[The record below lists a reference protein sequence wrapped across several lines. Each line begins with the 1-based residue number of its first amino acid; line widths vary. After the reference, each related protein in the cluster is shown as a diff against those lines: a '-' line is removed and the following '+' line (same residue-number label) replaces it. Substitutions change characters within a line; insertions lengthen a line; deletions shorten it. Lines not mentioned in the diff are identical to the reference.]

1 MLKDFA
7 EVTRNTEKISN
18 FVSAVTAK
26 YCLTELTLTFN
37 RIYTNP
43 YMTGKDLACSL
54 ATCIASLTASAYEK
68 PQVCTLHTNW
78 TFCQVGDTLWSDAKV
93 PGTVHQDLLNH
104 NRIPNPFYGMNEE
117 AVQWVENEDW
127 MYRTSFVVDEQ
138 QLSRDAAVL
147 ELDGLDTYA
156 DVFLNGALILRS
168 DNMFVGH
175 KVQVKPVLRK
185 GVNRLLVRFRSP
197 VKEVLPQLQTNGFDY
212 PASNDHSP
220 WRTSV
225 YTRKAPYSYG
235 WDWGIRLATCG
246 IWRPVRLVFSDVA
259 RIEDYYVCQEA
270 VTQAKADVD
279 NRLEINN
286 VTSSTVSALLKVDY
300 HYSDS
305 DTKEIRKQ
313 IELRPGVNTVSLPV
327 SIEKPHLWMPNGWG
341 EPSLYKFTASLSV
354 DGVEIAKQERNV
366 GLRTVRVVMDDDE
379 HGKSFYFVVNGK
391 PMFAKGAN
399 FIPDD
404 AMLPNVTPERYK
416 RIFEDVKAA
425 NMNMLRVW
433 GGGIYEDD
441 EFYDEADRNG
451 ILIWQDFMFAC
462 SSYPHDPLFVG
473 RVEAEAEYNIKRLRG
488 QASLAMWCGNNEI
501 YEAMRYWGW
510 QRKYSAEAFAE
521 MECGYN
527 VLFRELLPQMVERLD
542 GTRFYMHSSPYE
554 ANWGRPNSWKTG
566 DSHNWGTWHGRK
578 PFESFDTDV
587 PRFMSEYGFQ
597 AFPEMKTI
605 RTFAEE
611 KDFELESPVMNA
623 HQKADIGNALIKQTM
638 GLYYKV
644 PEQFEDLV
652 YVGLVLQGQG
662 IRHGIEA
669 HRRNR
674 PYCMGSLFW
683 QLNDSWPVV
692 SWSGIDYYGNWKAL
706 MYQSKRAFAPI
717 LINAIKEGDDLCVY
731 LVSDELQDRDDVRL
745 DVELMDFD
753 GKVHGKW
760 TQSGMLAANSSVLFM
775 KKRADELQG
784 KLSAANSLLHFTLKD
799 KNGVTLAD
807 DVFYFAYPK
816 DQKLPEAN
824 IETSVRRRGDA
835 IEMTL
840 KTDKLARDIF
850 VEVPVQGVRFTD
862 NFFDLLPG
870 QRKKITITSP
880 EGHSLNDFTF
890 RLHQLGGVR

>member
-1 MLKDFA
+1 MK
-7 EVTRNTEKISN
+7 
-18 FVSAVTAK
+18 
-26 YCLTELTLTFN
+26 
-37 RIYTNP
+37 
-43 YMTGKDLACSL
+43 GKDIICSL
-54 ATCIASLTASAYEK
+54 AACFMSLTASAYQK
-68 PQVCTLHTNW
+68 PQVCTLHSDW

-93 PGTVHQDLLNH
+93 PGTIHQDLLNH

-127 MYRTSFVVDEQ
+127 MYRTSFVVTEEQ
-138 QLSRDAAVL
+138 LNRDAAVL

-175 KVQVKPVLRK
+175 KVPVKSVLRK
-185 GVNRLLVRFRSP
+185 GENRLLIRFRSA
-197 VKEVLPQLQTNGFDY
+197 VKEALPQWETNGFDY
-212 PASNDHSP
+212 PADNDHSSK
-220 WRTSV
+220 RVSI

-259 RIEDYYVCQEA
+259 RIEDYYVR
-270 VTQAKADVD
+270 QASVSASKADVD
-279 NRLEINN
+279 NRLEITN
-286 VTSSTVSALLKVDY
+286 VTSQPVSALLKVAY
-300 HYSDS
+300 HYSAN
-305 DTKEIRKQ
+305 DTKEVQKQ
-313 IELRPGVNTVSLPV
+313 IELHPGENTVSLPV
-327 SIEKPHLWMPNGWG
+327 MIDNPHLWMPNGWG
-341 EPSLYKFTASLSV
+341 EPSLYKFTASVSV
-354 DGVEIAKQERNV
+354 DGVEVASQERQV
-366 GLRTVRVVMDDDE
+366 GLRSIRVVMEDDE
-379 HGKSFYFVVNGK
+379 HGKSFYFEVNGY

-404 AMLPNVTPERYK
+404 ALLPNVTTERYK

-441 EFYDEADRNG
+441 KFYDEADRNG
-451 ILIWQDFMFAC
+451 ILIWQDFLFAC
-462 SSYPHDPLFVG
+462 TTYPHDPLFLK

-488 QASLAMWCGNNEI
+488 HASLAMWCGNNEI
-501 YEAMRYWGW
+501 YEGVRYWGW
-510 QRKYSAEAFAE
+510 KNKYTAEAFAE
-521 MECGYN
+521 MNRGYD
-527 VLFRELLPQMVERLD
+527 VLFRQLLPDMVKRFD
-542 GTRFYMHSSPYE
+542 SDRFYMHGSPYE
-554 ANWGRPNSWKTG
+554 ANWGRPESWKIA
-566 DSHNWGTWHGRK
+566 DSHNWGTWYGRK
-578 PFESFDTDV
+578 PFESFDSEI

-623 HQKADIGNALIKQTM
+623 HQKATIGNALIKQTM

-644 PEQFEDLV
+644 PAKFEDLV

-662 IRHGIEA
+662 MRHGIEA

-692 SWSGIDYYGNWKAL
+692 SWSSIDYYGNWKA
-706 MYQSKRAFAPI
+706 MQYQSQRAFAPV

-731 LVSDELQDRDDVRL
+731 LISDELQDRDDVRL
-745 DVELMDFD
+745 TVELMDFD
-753 GKVHGKW
+753 GKSHGKW
-760 TQSGMLAANSSVLFM
+760 THS
-775 KKRADELQG
+775 G
-784 KLSAANSLLHFTLKD
+784 KLSANTSMLFLKKRVDEFLSKQDAATSFLRFTLKA
-799 KNGVTLAD
+799 KNGAALAD
-807 DVFYFAYPK
+807 EVFYFAYPK
-816 DQKLPEAN
+816 DQKLPEAR
-824 IETSVRRRGDA
+824 IETSVKRRGEA

-840 KTDKLARDIF
+840 KADKLARDIF
-850 VEVPVQGVRFTD
+850 IEVPVHGVRFSD

-880 EGHSLNDFTF
+880 EGYSLKGFTF
-890 RLHQLGGVR
+890 TLHQLGGVK

>member
-1 MLKDFA
+1 MK
-7 EVTRNTEKISN
+7 
-18 FVSAVTAK
+18 
-26 YCLTELTLTFN
+26 
-37 RIYTNP
+37 
-43 YMTGKDLACSL
+43 GKDIVCSL
-54 ATCIASLTASAYEK
+54 AACFMSLTASAYQK
-68 PQVCTLHTNW
+68 PQVCTLHSDW

-93 PGTVHQDLLNH
+93 PGTIHQDLINH

-127 MYRTSFVVDEQ
+127 MYRTSFVVTEEQ
-138 QLSRDAAVL
+138 LNRDAAVL

-175 KVQVKPVLRK
+175 KVSVKSVLRK
-185 GVNRLLVRFRSP
+185 GENRLLIRFRSA
-197 VKEVLPQLQTNGFDY
+197 VKEALPQWETNGFDY
-212 PASNDHSP
+212 PADNDHSSK
-220 WRTSV
+220 RVSI

-259 RIEDYYVCQEA
+259 RIEDYYVR
-270 VTQAKADVD
+270 QASVSASKADVD
-279 NRLEINN
+279 NRLEITN
-286 VTSSTVSALLKVDY
+286 VTSQPVSALLKVAY
-300 HYSDS
+300 HYTAN
-305 DTKEIRKQ
+305 DTKEVQKQ
-313 IELRPGVNTVSLPV
+313 IELRPGENTVSLPV
-327 SIEKPHLWMPNGWG
+327 MIDNPHLWMPNGWG
-341 EPSLYKFTASLSV
+341 EPSLYKFTASVSV
-354 DGVEIAKQERNV
+354 DGVEVASQERQV
-366 GLRTVRVVMDDDE
+366 GLRSIRVVMEDDE
-379 HGKSFYFVVNGK
+379 HGKSFYFEVNGH

-404 AMLPNVTPERYK
+404 ALLPNVTPERYK
-416 RIFEDVKAA
+416 RILEDVKAA

-441 EFYDEADRNG
+441 KFYDEADRNG
-451 ILIWQDFMFAC
+451 ILIWQDFLFAC
-462 SSYPHDPLFVG
+462 TTYPHDPLFLK

-488 QASLAMWCGNNEI
+488 HASLAMWCGNNEI
-501 YEAMRYWGW
+501 YEGVRYWGW
-510 QRKYSAEAFAE
+510 KNKYTAEAFAE
-521 MECGYN
+521 MNRGYD
-527 VLFRELLPQMVERLD
+527 VLFRQLLPDMVKRFD
-542 GTRFYMHSSPYE
+542 SDRFYMHGSPYE
-554 ANWGRPNSWKTG
+554 ANWGRPESWKIA
-566 DSHNWGTWHGRK
+566 DSHNWGTWYGRK
-578 PFESFDTDV
+578 PFESFDSEI

-623 HQKADIGNALIKQTM
+623 HQKATIGNALIKQTM

-644 PEQFEDLV
+644 PAKFEDLV

-662 IRHGIEA
+662 MRHGIEA

-692 SWSGIDYYGNWKAL
+692 SWSSIDYYGNWKA
-706 MYQSKRAFAPI
+706 MQYQSQRAFAPI

-731 LVSDELQDRDDVRL
+731 LISDELQDRDDVRL
-745 DVELMDFD
+745 TVELMDFD
-753 GKVHGKW
+753 GKSHGKW
-760 TQSGMLAANSSVLFM
+760 TQNGKLTANTSMLFL
-775 KKRADELQG
+775 KKRVDEF
-784 KLSAANSLLHFTLKD
+784 LSKQDAATSFLRFTLKA
-799 KNGVTLAD
+799 KNGAALAD
-807 DVFYFAYPK
+807 EVFYFAYPK
-816 DQKLPEAN
+816 DQKLPEAR
-824 IETSVRRRGDA
+824 IETSVKKRGEA

-850 VEVPVQGVRFTD
+850 IEVPVQGVRFSD

-880 EGHSLNDFTF
+880 EGYSLKDFTF
-890 RLHQLGGVR
+890 TLHQLGGVK

>member
-1 MLKDFA
+1 M
-7 EVTRNTEKISN
+7 
-18 FVSAVTAK
+18 
-26 YCLTELTLTFN
+26 
-37 RIYTNP
+37 
-43 YMTGKDLACSL
+43 
-54 ATCIASLTASAYEK
+54 
-68 PQVCTLHTNW
+68 
-78 TFCQVGDTLWSDAKV
+78 GDTLWSDAKV

-127 MYRTSFVVDEQ
+127 MYRTSFVVDEH

-147 ELDGLDTYA
+147 EMDGLDTYA

-185 GVNRLLVRFRSP
+185 GVNQLLVRFRSP

-259 RIEDYYVCQEA
+259 RIEDNYVCQDA

-305 DTKEIRKQ
+305 DTKEIKKQ
-313 IELRPGVNTVSLPV
+313 IELRPGANTVSLPV

-404 AMLPNVTPERYK
+404 ALLPNVTPERYK

-473 RVEAEAEYNIKRLRG
+473 RVESEAEYNIKRLRG
-488 QASLAMWCGNNEI
+488 HASLAMWCGNNEI

-510 QRKYSAEAFAE
+510 QRKYSAETFAE
-521 MECGYN
+521 MERGYN

-554 ANWGRPNSWKTG
+554 ANWSRPNSWKTG

-644 PEQFEDLV
+644 PEKFEDLV

-662 IRHGIEA
+662 MRHGIEA

-674 PYCMGSLFW
+674 LYCMGSLFW

-753 GKVHGKW
+753 GKAHGKW

-799 KNGVTLAD
+799 KNGATLAD

-824 IETSVRRRGDA
+824 IETSVRQRGDA
-835 IEMTL
+835 IVMTL

>member
-1 MLKDFA
+1 MK
-7 EVTRNTEKISN
+7 
-18 FVSAVTAK
+18 
-26 YCLTELTLTFN
+26 
-37 RIYTNP
+37 
-43 YMTGKDLACSL
+43 GKDIICSL
-54 ATCIASLTASAYEK
+54 AACFMSLTASAYQK
-68 PQVCTLHTNW
+68 PQVCTLHSDW

-93 PGTVHQDLLNH
+93 PGTIHQDLLNH

-127 MYRTSFVVDEQ
+127 MYRTSFVVTEEQ
-138 QLSRDAAVL
+138 LNRDAAVL

-175 KVQVKPVLRK
+175 KVPVKSVLRK
-185 GVNRLLVRFRSP
+185 GENRLLIRFRSA
-197 VKEVLPQLQTNGFDY
+197 VKEALPQWETNGFDY
-212 PASNDHSP
+212 PADNDHSSK
-220 WRTSV
+220 RVSI

-259 RIEDYYVCQEA
+259 RIEDYYVR
-270 VTQAKADVD
+270 QASVSASKADVD
-279 NRLEINN
+279 NRLEITN
-286 VTSSTVSALLKVDY
+286 VTSRPVSALLKVAY
-300 HYSDS
+300 HYSAN
-305 DTKEIRKQ
+305 DTKEVQKQ
-313 IELRPGVNTVSLPV
+313 IGLRPGENTVSLPV
-327 SIEKPHLWMPNGWG
+327 MIDNPHLWMPNGWG
-341 EPSLYKFTASLSV
+341 EPSLYKFTASVSV
-354 DGVEIAKQERNV
+354 DGVEVASQERQV
-366 GLRTVRVVMDDDE
+366 GLRSIRVVMEDDE
-379 HGKSFYFVVNGK
+379 HGKSFYFEVNGH

-404 AMLPNVTPERYK
+404 ALLPNVTTERYK

-441 EFYDEADRNG
+441 KFYDEADRNG
-451 ILIWQDFMFAC
+451 ILIWQDFLFAC
-462 SSYPHDPLFVG
+462 TTYPHDPLFLK

-488 QASLAMWCGNNEI
+488 HASLAMWCGNNEI
-501 YEAMRYWGW
+501 YEGVRYWGW
-510 QRKYSAEAFAE
+510 KNKYTAEAFAE
-521 MECGYN
+521 MNCGYD
-527 VLFRELLPQMVERLD
+527 VLFRQLLPDMVKRFD
-542 GTRFYMHSSPYE
+542 SDRFYMHGSPYE
-554 ANWGRPNSWKTG
+554 ANWGRPESWKIA
-566 DSHNWGTWHGRK
+566 DSHNWGTWYGRK
-578 PFESFDTDV
+578 PFESFDSEI

-623 HQKADIGNALIKQTM
+623 HQKATIGNALIKQTM

-644 PEQFEDLV
+644 PAKFEDLV

-662 IRHGIEA
+662 MRHGIEA

-692 SWSGIDYYGNWKAL
+692 SWSSIDYYGNWKA
-706 MYQSKRAFAPI
+706 MQYQSQRAFAPV

-731 LVSDELQDRDDVRL
+731 LISDELQDRDDVRL
-745 DVELMDFD
+745 TVELMDFD
-753 GKVHGKW
+753 GKSHGKW
-760 TQSGMLAANSSVLFM
+760 THS
-775 KKRADELQG
+775 G
-784 KLSAANSLLHFTLKD
+784 KLSANTSMLFLKKRVDEFLSKQDAAISFLRFTLKA
-799 KNGVTLAD
+799 KNGAALAD
-807 DVFYFAYPK
+807 EVFYFAYPK
-816 DQKLPEAN
+816 DQKLPEAR
-824 IETSVRRRGDA
+824 IETSVKRCGEA

-840 KTDKLARDIF
+840 KADKLARDIF
-850 VEVPVQGVRFTD
+850 IEVPVQGVRFSD

-880 EGHSLNDFTF
+880 EGYSLKDFTF
-890 RLHQLGGVR
+890 TLHQLGGIK

>member
-1 MLKDFA
+1 M
-7 EVTRNTEKISN
+7 RNTEKISN

-68 PQVCTLHTNW
+68 PQVCPLHNNW

-127 MYRTSFVVDEQ
+127 MYRTSFVVDEH
-138 QLSRDAAVL
+138 QLGRDAAVL

-259 RIEDYYVCQEA
+259 RIEDYYVCQDA

-305 DTKEIRKQ
+305 DTKEIEKQ
-313 IELRPGVNTVSLPV
+313 IELRPGANTVSLPV
-327 SIEKPHLWMPNGWG
+327 SIKNPHLWMPNGWG

-404 AMLPNVTPERYK
+404 ALLPNVTPERYK

-473 RVEAEAEYNIKRLRG
+473 RVESEAEYNIKRLRG
-488 QASLAMWCGNNEI
+488 HASLAMWCGNNEI

-521 MECGYN
+521 MERGYN

-554 ANWGRPNSWKTG
+554 ANWGRPKSWKTG

-644 PEQFEDLV
+644 PEKFEDLV

-717 LINAIKEGDDLCVY
+717 LTNAIKEGDDLCVY
-731 LVSDELQDRDDVRL
+731 LVSDELQDHDGVRL

-760 TQSGMLAANSSVLFM
+760 TQNGRLAANSSVLFM
-775 KKRADELQG
+775 KKPAGELQG

-799 KNGVTLAD
+799 KNGATLAD

-824 IETSVRRRGDA
+824 VETSVRRRGDA

-880 EGHSLNDFTF
+880 EGNSLNDFTF

>member
-1 MLKDFA
+1 M
-7 EVTRNTEKISN
+7 
-18 FVSAVTAK
+18 
-26 YCLTELTLTFN
+26 
-37 RIYTNP
+37 
-43 YMTGKDLACSL
+43 
-54 ATCIASLTASAYEK
+54 
-68 PQVCTLHTNW
+68 
-78 TFCQVGDTLWSDAKV
+78 GDTLWSDAKV

-127 MYRTSFVVDEQ
+127 RYRTSFVVDEQ

-147 ELDGLDTYA
+147 EMDGLDTYA

-175 KVQVKPVLRK
+175 KIEVKPVLRK
-185 GVNRLLVRFRSP
+185 GVNQLLVRFRSP

-286 VTSSTVSALLKVDY
+286 VTSNTVSALLKVDY

-313 IELRPGVNTVSLPV
+313 IELRPGANTVSLPV
-327 SIEKPHLWMPNGWG
+327 SIENPHLWMPNGWG

-379 HGKSFYFVVNGK
+379 YGKSFYFVVNGK

-404 AMLPNVTPERYK
+404 ALLPNVTQERYK

-433 GGGIYEDD
+433 GGGVYEDD

-473 RVEAEAEYNIKRLRG
+473 RVESEAEYNIKRLRG
-488 QASLAMWCGNNEI
+488 HASLAMWCGNNEI

-510 QRKYSAEAFAE
+510 QRKYSAEAFAG
-521 MECGYN
+521 MERGYD
-527 VLFRELLPQMVERLD
+527 VLFRGLLPKMVERLD
-542 GTRFYMHSSPYE
+542 NGRFYMHSSPYE
-554 ANWGRPNSWKTG
+554 ANWGRPDSWKTG

-644 PEQFEDLV
+644 PEKFEDLV

-662 IRHGIEA
+662 MRHGIEA

-717 LINAIKEGDDLCVY
+717 LINAIKEGDDVCVY
-731 LVSDELQDRDDVRL
+731 LVSDELQDHDGVRL

-753 GKVHGKW
+753 GKAHGKW

-775 KKRADELQG
+775 KKRAGELQG
-784 KLSAANSLLHFTLKD
+784 KLSAANSLLHFTLKA
-799 KNGVTLAD
+799 KNGATLAD

>member
-1 MLKDFA
+1 MFFA
-7 EVTRNTEKISN
+7 VI
-18 FVSAVTAK
+18 AK

-54 ATCIASLTASAYEK
+54 ATCIVSLTASAYEK
-68 PQVCTLHTNW
+68 PQVCPLHNNW

-127 MYRTSFVVDEQ
+127 MYRTSFVVDEH
-138 QLSRDAAVL
+138 QLGRDAAVL

-175 KVQVKPVLRK
+175 KIEVKPVLRK
-185 GVNRLLVRFRSP
+185 GVNQLLVRFRSP

-259 RIEDYYVCQEA
+259 RIEDYYVCQDA

-300 HYSDS
+300 RYSDS
-305 DTKEIRKQ
+305 DTKEIKKQ
-313 IELRPGVNTVSLPV
+313 IELRPGANTVSLPV
-327 SIEKPHLWMPNGWG
+327 SIENPHLWMPNGWG

-366 GLRTVRVVMDDDE
+366 GLRTVRVMMDDDE

-404 AMLPNVTPERYK
+404 ALLPNVTQERYK

-488 QASLAMWCGNNEI
+488 HASLAMWCGNNEI

-521 MECGYN
+521 MERGYN

-542 GTRFYMHSSPYE
+542 GKRFYMHSSPYE
-554 ANWGRPNSWKTG
+554 ANWGRPYSWKTG

-644 PEQFEDLV
+644 PEKFEDLV

-731 LVSDELQDRDDVRL
+731 LVSDELQDHDGVRL

-760 TQSGMLAANSSVLFM
+760 TQSGRLAANTSVLFM
-775 KKRADELQG
+775 KKPAGELQG

-799 KNGVTLAD
+799 KNGATLAD

-862 NFFDLLPG
+862 NFFDLLPE

>member
-1 MLKDFA
+1 
-7 EVTRNTEKISN
+7 
-18 FVSAVTAK
+18 
-26 YCLTELTLTFN
+26 
-37 RIYTNP
+37 
-43 YMTGKDLACSL
+43 MTGKDLACSL

-127 MYRTSFVVDEQ
+127 MYRTSFVVNEQ

-147 ELDGLDTYA
+147 EMDGLDTYA

-175 KVQVKPVLRK
+175 KIEVKPVLRK
-185 GVNRLLVRFRSP
+185 GVNHLLVSFRSP

-259 RIEDYYVCQEA
+259 RIEDYYVCQDV

-305 DTKEIRKQ
+305 DTKEIKKQ
-313 IELRPGVNTVSLPV
+313 IELRPGANTVSLPV

-379 HGKSFYFVVNGK
+379 YGKSFYFVVNGK

-404 AMLPNVTPERYK
+404 ALLPNVTPERYK

-462 SSYPHDPLFVG
+462 SSYPHDPQFVG

-488 QASLAMWCGNNEI
+488 HASLAMWCGNNEI

-510 QRKYSAEAFAE
+510 QRKYSAEAFAG
-521 MECGYN
+521 MERGYD
-527 VLFRELLPQMVERLD
+527 VLFRGLLPKMVERLD
-542 GTRFYMHSSPYE
+542 NGRSYMHSSPSE
-554 ANWGRPNSWKTG
+554 ANWGRPDSWKTA

-644 PEQFEDLV
+644 PEKFEDLV

-662 IRHGIEA
+662 MRHGIEA

-717 LINAIKEGDDLCVY
+717 LINAIKEGDDVCVY

-753 GKVHGKW
+753 GKAHGKW

-775 KKRADELQG
+775 KKRAGELQG
-784 KLSAANSLLHFTLKD
+784 KLSAATSLLHFTLKA
-799 KNGVTLAD
+799 KNGATLAD

-816 DQKLPEAN
+816 DQKLPKAN

>member
-1 MLKDFA
+1 MK
-7 EVTRNTEKISN
+7 
-18 FVSAVTAK
+18 
-26 YCLTELTLTFN
+26 
-37 RIYTNP
+37 
-43 YMTGKDLACSL
+43 GKDIICSL
-54 ATCIASLTASAYEK
+54 AACFMSLTASAYQK
-68 PQVCTLHTNW
+68 PQVCTLHSDW

-93 PGTVHQDLLNH
+93 PGTIHQDLLNH

-127 MYRTSFVVDEQ
+127 MYRTSFVVTEEQ
-138 QLSRDAAVL
+138 LNRDAAVL

-175 KVQVKPVLRK
+175 KVPVKSVLRK
-185 GVNRLLVRFRSP
+185 GENRLLIRFRSA
-197 VKEVLPQLQTNGFDY
+197 VKEALPQWETNGFDY
-212 PASNDHSP
+212 PADNDHSSK
-220 WRTSV
+220 RVSI

-259 RIEDYYVCQEA
+259 RIEDYYVR
-270 VTQAKADVD
+270 QASVSASKADVD
-279 NRLEINN
+279 NRLEITN
-286 VTSSTVSALLKVDY
+286 VTSQPVSALLKVAY
-300 HYSDS
+300 HYSAN
-305 DTKEIRKQ
+305 DTKEVQKQ
-313 IELRPGVNTVSLPV
+313 IELRPGENTVSLPV
-327 SIEKPHLWMPNGWG
+327 MIDNPHLWMPNGWG
-341 EPSLYKFTASLSV
+341 EPSLYKFIASVSV
-354 DGVEIAKQERNV
+354 DGVEVASQERQV
-366 GLRTVRVVMDDDE
+366 GLRSIRVVMEDDE
-379 HGKSFYFVVNGK
+379 HGKSFYFEVNGH

-404 AMLPNVTPERYK
+404 ALLPNVTTERYK

-441 EFYDEADRNG
+441 KFYDEADRNG
-451 ILIWQDFMFAC
+451 ILIWQDFLFAC
-462 SSYPHDPLFVG
+462 TTYPHDPLFLK

-488 QASLAMWCGNNEI
+488 HASLAMWCGNNEI
-501 YEAMRYWGW
+501 YEGVRYWGW
-510 QRKYSAEAFAE
+510 KNKYTAEAFAE
-521 MECGYN
+521 MNRGYD
-527 VLFRELLPQMVERLD
+527 VLFRQLLPDMVKRFD
-542 GTRFYMHSSPYE
+542 SDRFYMHGSPYE
-554 ANWGRPNSWKTG
+554 ANWGRPESWKIA
-566 DSHNWGTWHGRK
+566 DSHNWGTWYGRK
-578 PFESFDTDV
+578 PFESFDSEI

-623 HQKADIGNALIKQTM
+623 HQKATIGNALIKQTM

-644 PEQFEDLV
+644 PAKFEDLV

-662 IRHGIEA
+662 MRHGIEA

-692 SWSGIDYYGNWKAL
+692 SWSSIDYYGNWKA
-706 MYQSKRAFAPI
+706 MQYQSQRAFAPV

-731 LVSDELQDRDDVRL
+731 LISDELQDRDDVRL
-745 DVELMDFD
+745 TVELMDFD
-753 GKVHGKW
+753 GKSHGKW
-760 TQSGMLAANSSVLFM
+760 THS
-775 KKRADELQG
+775 G
-784 KLSAANSLLHFTLKD
+784 KLSANTSMLFLKKRVDEFLSKQDAATSFLRFTLKA
-799 KNGVTLAD
+799 KNEAALAD
-807 DVFYFAYPK
+807 EVFYFAYPK
-816 DQKLPEAN
+816 DQKLPEAR
-824 IETSVRRRGDA
+824 IETSVKRRGEA

-840 KTDKLARDIF
+840 KADKLARDIF
-850 VEVPVQGVRFTD
+850 IEVPVQGVRFSD

-870 QRKKITITSP
+870 QRKKIIITSP
-880 EGHSLNDFTF
+880 EGYSLKDFTF
-890 RLHQLGGVR
+890 TLHQLGGVK

>member
-1 MLKDFA
+1 MK
-7 EVTRNTEKISN
+7 
-18 FVSAVTAK
+18 
-26 YCLTELTLTFN
+26 
-37 RIYTNP
+37 
-43 YMTGKDLACSL
+43 GKDIVCSL
-54 ATCIASLTASAYEK
+54 AACFMSLTASAYQK
-68 PQVCTLHTNW
+68 PQVCTLHSDW

-93 PGTVHQDLLNH
+93 PGTIHQDLLNH

-127 MYRTSFVVDEQ
+127 MYRTSFVVTEEQ
-138 QLSRDAAVL
+138 LNRDAAVL

-175 KVQVKPVLRK
+175 KVPVKSVLRK
-185 GVNRLLVRFRSP
+185 GENRLLIRFRSA
-197 VKEVLPQLQTNGFDY
+197 VKEALPQWETNGFDY
-212 PASNDHSP
+212 PADNDHSSK
-220 WRTSV
+220 RVSI

-259 RIEDYYVCQEA
+259 RIEDYYVR
-270 VTQAKADVD
+270 QASVSASKADVD
-279 NRLEINN
+279 NRLEITN
-286 VTSSTVSALLKVDY
+286 VTSQPVSALLKVAY
-300 HYSDS
+300 HYSAN
-305 DTKEIRKQ
+305 DTKEVQKQ
-313 IELRPGVNTVSLPV
+313 IELRPGENTVSLPV
-327 SIEKPHLWMPNGWG
+327 MIDNPYLWMPNGWG
-341 EPSLYKFTASLSV
+341 EPSLYKFTASVSV
-354 DGVEIAKQERNV
+354 DGVEVASQERQV
-366 GLRTVRVVMDDDE
+366 GLRSIRVVMEDDE
-379 HGKSFYFVVNGK
+379 HGKSFYFEVNGH

-404 AMLPNVTPERYK
+404 ALLPNVTAERYK

-441 EFYDEADRNG
+441 KFYDEADRNG

-462 SSYPHDPLFVG
+462 TTYPHDPLFLK

-488 QASLAMWCGNNEI
+488 HASLAMWCGNNEI
-501 YEAMRYWGW
+501 YEGVRYWGW
-510 QRKYSAEAFAE
+510 KNKYTAEAFAE
-521 MECGYN
+521 MNRGYD
-527 VLFRELLPQMVERLD
+527 VLFRQLLPDMVKRFD
-542 GTRFYMHSSPYE
+542 SDRFYMHGSPYE
-554 ANWGRPNSWKTG
+554 ANWGRPESWKIA
-566 DSHNWGTWHGRK
+566 DSHNWGTWYGRK
-578 PFESFDTDV
+578 PFESFDSEI

-623 HQKADIGNALIKQTM
+623 HQKATIGNALIKQTM

-644 PEQFEDLV
+644 PAKFEDLV

-662 IRHGIEA
+662 MRHGIEA

-692 SWSGIDYYGNWKAL
+692 SWSSIDYYGNWKA
-706 MYQSKRAFAPI
+706 MQYQSQRAFAPV

-731 LVSDELQDRDDVRL
+731 LISDELQDRDDVRL
-745 DVELMDFD
+745 IVELMDFD
-753 GKVHGKW
+753 GKSHGKW
-760 TQSGMLAANSSVLFM
+760 TQNGKLTANTSMLFL
-775 KKRADELQG
+775 KKRVDEF
-784 KLSAANSLLHFTLKD
+784 LSKQDAATSFLRFTLKA
-799 KNGVTLAD
+799 KNGVALAD
-807 DVFYFAYPK
+807 EVFYFAYPK
-816 DQKLPEAN
+816 DQKLPEAR
-824 IETSVRRRGDA
+824 IETSVKKRGEA

-850 VEVPVQGVRFTD
+850 IEVPVQGVRFSD

-880 EGHSLNDFTF
+880 EGYSLKDFTF
-890 RLHQLGGVR
+890 TLHQLGGVK

>member
-1 MLKDFA
+1 
-7 EVTRNTEKISN
+7 
-18 FVSAVTAK
+18 
-26 YCLTELTLTFN
+26 
-37 RIYTNP
+37 
-43 YMTGKDLACSL
+43 MTGKDLACSL
-54 ATCIASLTASAYEK
+54 ATCIVSLTASAYEK

-127 MYRTSFVVDEQ
+127 MYRTSFVVDEH

-185 GVNRLLVRFRSP
+185 GVNQLLVRFRSP

-259 RIEDYYVCQEA
+259 RIEDYYVCQDV

-286 VTSSTVSALLKVDY
+286 VTSNTVSALLKVDY
-300 HYSDS
+300 HYADS
-305 DTKEIRKQ
+305 DTKEIKKQ
-313 IELRPGVNTVSLPV
+313 IELRPGANTVSLPV
-327 SIEKPHLWMPNGWG
+327 SIENPHLWMPNGWG

-404 AMLPNVTPERYK
+404 ALLPNVTPERYK

-473 RVEAEAEYNIKRLRG
+473 RVESEAEYNIKRLRG
-488 QASLAMWCGNNEI
+488 HASLAMWCGNNEI

-521 MECGYN
+521 MERGYN
-527 VLFRELLPQMVERLD
+527 VLFRELLPKMVERLD
-542 GTRFYMHSSPYE
+542 NGRFYMHSSPYE
-554 ANWGRPNSWKTG
+554 ANWGRPDSWKIG

-611 KDFELESPVMNA
+611 NDFELESPVMNA

-638 GLYYKV
+638 GLYYRV
-644 PEQFEDLV
+644 PEKFEDLV

-692 SWSGIDYYGNWKAL
+692 SWSSIDYYGNWKAL

-731 LVSDELQDRDDVRL
+731 LVSDELQDHDGVRL

-753 GKVHGKW
+753 GKVNGKW

-775 KKRADELQG
+775 KKRAGELQG
-784 KLSAANSLLHFTLKD
+784 KLSAANSLLHFTLKA
-799 KNGVTLAD
+799 KNGATLAD

>member
-1 MLKDFA
+1 
-7 EVTRNTEKISN
+7 
-18 FVSAVTAK
+18 
-26 YCLTELTLTFN
+26 
-37 RIYTNP
+37 
-43 YMTGKDLACSL
+43 MTGKDLACSL
-54 ATCIASLTASAYEK
+54 ATCIVSLTASAYEK

-127 MYRTSFVVDEQ
+127 MYRTSFVVDEH

-175 KVQVKPVLRK
+175 KIEVKPVLRK
-185 GVNRLLVRFRSP
+185 GVNLLLVRFRSP

-212 PASNDHSP
+212 PASNDHSS

-259 RIEDYYVCQEA
+259 RIEDYYVCQDA

-313 IELRPGVNTVSLPV
+313 IELRPGANTVSLPV
-327 SIEKPHLWMPNGWG
+327 SIENPHLWMPNGWG

-379 HGKSFYFVVNGK
+379 HGKTFYFVVNGK
-391 PMFAKGAN
+391 PIFAKGAN

-404 AMLPNVTPERYK
+404 ALLPNVTPERYK

-473 RVEAEAEYNIKRLRG
+473 RGGAEAEYNIKRLRG
-488 QASLAMWCGNNEI
+488 HASLAMWCGNNEI

-510 QRKYSAEAFAE
+510 QKKYSAEAFAE
-521 MECGYN
+521 MERGYN
-527 VLFRELLPQMVERLD
+527 VLFRELLPKMVERLD

-554 ANWGRPNSWKTG
+554 ANWGRPDSWKTA

-638 GLYYKV
+638 RLYYRV
-644 PEQFEDLV
+644 PEKFEDLV

-662 IRHGIEA
+662 MRHGIEA

-717 LINAIKEGDDLCVY
+717 LINAVKEGDDLCVY
-731 LVSDELQDRDDVRL
+731 LVSDELQDHDGVRL

-753 GKVHGKW
+753 GKAHGKW
-760 TQSGMLAANSSVLFM
+760 TQSGRLAANTSVLFM
-775 KKRADELQG
+775 KKPAGELQG
-784 KLSAANSLLHFTLKD
+784 KLSAATSLLHFTLKD

-807 DVFYFAYPK
+807 DLFYFAYPK

-880 EGHSLNDFTF
+880 EGHLLNDFTF

>member
-1 MLKDFA
+1 MK
-7 EVTRNTEKISN
+7 
-18 FVSAVTAK
+18 
-26 YCLTELTLTFN
+26 
-37 RIYTNP
+37 
-43 YMTGKDLACSL
+43 GKDIICSL
-54 ATCIASLTASAYEK
+54 AACFMSLTASAYQK
-68 PQVCTLHTNW
+68 PQVCTLHSDW

-93 PGTVHQDLLNH
+93 PGTIHQDLLNH

-127 MYRTSFVVDEQ
+127 MYRTSFVVTEER
-138 QLSRDAAVL
+138 LNRDAAVL

-175 KVQVKPVLRK
+175 KVPVKSVLRK
-185 GVNRLLVRFRSP
+185 GENRLLIRFRSA
-197 VKEVLPQLQTNGFDY
+197 VKEALPQWETNGFDY
-212 PASNDHSP
+212 PADNDHSSK
-220 WRTSV
+220 RVSI

-259 RIEDYYVCQEA
+259 RIEDYYVR
-270 VTQAKADVD
+270 QASVSASKADVD
-279 NRLEINN
+279 NRLEITN
-286 VTSSTVSALLKVDY
+286 VTSQPVSALLKVAY
-300 HYSDS
+300 YSAN
-305 DTKEIRKQ
+305 DTKEVQKQ
-313 IELRPGVNTVSLPV
+313 IELRPGENTVSLPV
-327 SIEKPHLWMPNGWG
+327 MIDNPHLWMPNGWG
-341 EPSLYKFTASLSV
+341 EPSLYKFTASVSV
-354 DGVEIAKQERNV
+354 DGVEVASQERQV
-366 GLRTVRVVMDDDE
+366 GLRSIRVVMEDDE
-379 HGKSFYFVVNGK
+379 HGKSFYFEVNGY

-404 AMLPNVTPERYK
+404 ALLPNVTTERYK

-441 EFYDEADRNG
+441 KFYDEADRNG
-451 ILIWQDFMFAC
+451 ILIWQDFLFAC
-462 SSYPHDPLFVG
+462 TTYPHDPLFLK

-488 QASLAMWCGNNEI
+488 HASLAMWCGNNEI
-501 YEAMRYWGW
+501 YEGVRYWGW
-510 QRKYSAEAFAE
+510 KNKYTSEAFAE
-521 MECGYN
+521 MNRGYD
-527 VLFRELLPQMVERLD
+527 VLFRQLLPDMVKRFD
-542 GTRFYMHSSPYE
+542 SDRFYMHGSPYE
-554 ANWGRPNSWKTG
+554 ANWGRPESWKIA
-566 DSHNWGTWHGRK
+566 DSHNWGTWYGRK
-578 PFESFDTDV
+578 PFESFDSEI

-623 HQKADIGNALIKQTM
+623 HQKATIGNALIKQTM

-644 PEQFEDLV
+644 PAKFEDLV

-662 IRHGIEA
+662 MRHGIEA

-692 SWSGIDYYGNWKAL
+692 SWSSIDYYGNWKA
-706 MYQSKRAFAPI
+706 MQYQSQRAFAPV

-731 LVSDELQDRDDVRL
+731 LISDELQDRGDVRL
-745 DVELMDFD
+745 TVELMDFD
-753 GKVHGKW
+753 GKSHGKW
-760 TQSGMLAANSSVLFM
+760 THS
-775 KKRADELQG
+775 G
-784 KLSAANSLLHFTLKD
+784 KLSANTSMLFLKKRVDEFLSKQDAATSFLRFTLKA
-799 KNGVTLAD
+799 KNGAALAD
-807 DVFYFAYPK
+807 EVFYFVYPK
-816 DQKLPEAN
+816 DQKLPEAR
-824 IETSVRRRGDA
+824 IETSVKRRGEA

-840 KTDKLARDIF
+840 KADKLARDIF
-850 VEVPVQGVRFTD
+850 IEVPVQGVRFSD

-880 EGHSLNDFTF
+880 EGYSLKGFTF
-890 RLHQLGGVR
+890 TLHQLGGIK

>member
-1 MLKDFA
+1 MK
-7 EVTRNTEKISN
+7 
-18 FVSAVTAK
+18 
-26 YCLTELTLTFN
+26 
-37 RIYTNP
+37 
-43 YMTGKDLACSL
+43 GKDIICSL
-54 ATCIASLTASAYEK
+54 AACFMSLTASAYQK
-68 PQVCTLHTNW
+68 PQVCTLHSDW

-93 PGTVHQDLLNH
+93 PGTIHQDLLNH

-127 MYRTSFVVDEQ
+127 MYRTSFVVTEEQ
-138 QLSRDAAVL
+138 LNRDAAVL

-175 KVQVKPVLRK
+175 KVPVKSVLRK
-185 GVNRLLVRFRSP
+185 GENRLLIRFRSA
-197 VKEVLPQLQTNGFDY
+197 VKEALPQWETNGFDY
-212 PASNDHSP
+212 PADNDHSSK
-220 WRTSV
+220 RVSI

-259 RIEDYYVCQEA
+259 RIEDYYVR
-270 VTQAKADVD
+270 QASVSASKADVD
-279 NRLEINN
+279 NRLEITN
-286 VTSSTVSALLKVDY
+286 VTSQPVSALLKVAY
-300 HYSDS
+300 HYSAN
-305 DTKEIRKQ
+305 DTKEVQKQ
-313 IELRPGVNTVSLPV
+313 IELRPGENTVSLPV
-327 SIEKPHLWMPNGWG
+327 MIDNPHLWMPNGWG
-341 EPSLYKFTASLSV
+341 EPSLYKFTASVSV
-354 DGVEIAKQERNV
+354 DGVEVASQERQV
-366 GLRTVRVVMDDDE
+366 GLRSIRVVMEDDE
-379 HGKSFYFVVNGK
+379 HGKSFYFEVNGH

-404 AMLPNVTPERYK
+404 ALLPNVTTERYK

-441 EFYDEADRNG
+441 KFYDEADRNG
-451 ILIWQDFMFAC
+451 ILIWQDFLFAC
-462 SSYPHDPLFVG
+462 TTYPHDPLFLK

-488 QASLAMWCGNNEI
+488 HASLAMWCGNNEI
-501 YEAMRYWGW
+501 YEGVRYWGW
-510 QRKYSAEAFAE
+510 KNKYTAEAFAE
-521 MECGYN
+521 MNRGYD
-527 VLFRELLPQMVERLD
+527 VLFRQLLPDMVKRFD
-542 GTRFYMHSSPYE
+542 SDRFYMHGSPYE
-554 ANWGRPNSWKTG
+554 ANWGRPESWKIA
-566 DSHNWGTWHGRK
+566 DSHNWGTWYGRK
-578 PFESFDTDV
+578 PFESFDSEI

-623 HQKADIGNALIKQTM
+623 HQKATIGNALIKQTM

-644 PEQFEDLV
+644 PAKFEDLV
-652 YVGLVLQGQG
+652 YVGLVLQGHG
-662 IRHGIEA
+662 MRHGIEA

-692 SWSGIDYYGNWKAL
+692 SWSSIDYYGNWKA
-706 MYQSKRAFAPI
+706 MQYQSQRAFAPV
-717 LINAIKEGDDLCVY
+717 LINAIKEGDNLCVY
-731 LVSDELQDRDDVRL
+731 LISDELQDRDDVRL
-745 DVELMDFD
+745 TVELMDFD
-753 GKVHGKW
+753 GKSHGKW
-760 TQSGMLAANSSVLFM
+760 TQNGKLTANTSMLFL
-775 KKRADELQG
+775 KKRADEF
-784 KLSAANSLLHFTLKD
+784 LSKQDAATSFLRFTLKA
-799 KNGVTLAD
+799 KNGAALAD
-807 DVFYFAYPK
+807 EVFYFAYPK
-816 DQKLPEAN
+816 DQKLPEAR
-824 IETSVRRRGDA
+824 IETSVKKRGEA

-850 VEVPVQGVRFTD
+850 IEVPVQGVRFSD

-880 EGHSLNDFTF
+880 EGYSLKDFTF
-890 RLHQLGGVR
+890 TLHQLGGVK

>member
-1 MLKDFA
+1 MKDFA

-68 PQVCTLHTNW
+68 PQVCPLHTNW

-175 KVQVKPVLRK
+175 KIEVKPVLRK

-300 HYSDS
+300 HYADS

-313 IELRPGVNTVSLPV
+313 IELRPGANTVSLPV
-327 SIEKPHLWMPNGWG
+327 SIERPHLWMPNGWG

-404 AMLPNVTPERYK
+404 ALLPNVTQERYK

-488 QASLAMWCGNNEI
+488 HASLAMWCGNNEI

-521 MECGYN
+521 MERGYN

-623 HQKADIGNALIKQTM
+623 HQKADIGNALIRQTM
-638 GLYYKV
+638 RLYYRV
-644 PEQFEDLV
+644 PEKFEDLV

-731 LVSDELQDRDDVRL
+731 LVSDELQDHDGVRL

-753 GKVHGKW
+753 GKAHGKW

-784 KLSAANSLLHFTLKD
+784 KLSAATSLLHFTLKD

-862 NFFDLLPG
+862 NFFDLMPG

>member
-1 MLKDFA
+1 MK
-7 EVTRNTEKISN
+7 
-18 FVSAVTAK
+18 
-26 YCLTELTLTFN
+26 
-37 RIYTNP
+37 
-43 YMTGKDLACSL
+43 GKDIVCSL
-54 ATCIASLTASAYEK
+54 AACFMSLTASAYQK
-68 PQVCTLHTNW
+68 PQVCTLHSDW

-93 PGTVHQDLLNH
+93 PGTIHQDLINH

-127 MYRTSFVVDEQ
+127 MYRTSFVVTEEQ
-138 QLSRDAAVL
+138 LNRDAAVL
-147 ELDGLDTYA
+147 ELDGLDTYT

-175 KVQVKPVLRK
+175 KVSVKSVLRK
-185 GVNRLLVRFRSP
+185 GENRLLIRFRSA
-197 VKEVLPQLQTNGFDY
+197 VKEALPQWETNGFDY
-212 PASNDHSP
+212 PADNDHSSK
-220 WRTSV
+220 RVSI

-259 RIEDYYVCQEA
+259 RIEDYYVR
-270 VTQAKADVD
+270 QASVSASKADVD
-279 NRLEINN
+279 NRLEITN
-286 VTSSTVSALLKVDY
+286 VTSQPVSALLKVAY
-300 HYSDS
+300 HYTAN
-305 DTKEIRKQ
+305 DTKEVQKQ
-313 IELRPGVNTVSLPV
+313 IELRPGENTVSLPV
-327 SIEKPHLWMPNGWG
+327 MIDNPHLWMPNGWG
-341 EPSLYKFTASLSV
+341 EPSLYKFTASVSV
-354 DGVEIAKQERNV
+354 DGVEVASQERQV
-366 GLRTVRVVMDDDE
+366 GLRSIRVVMEDDE
-379 HGKSFYFVVNGK
+379 HGKSFYFEVNGH

-404 AMLPNVTPERYK
+404 ALLPNVTPERYK
-416 RIFEDVKAA
+416 RILEDVKAA

-441 EFYDEADRNG
+441 NFYDEADRNG
-451 ILIWQDFMFAC
+451 ILIWQDFLFAC
-462 SSYPHDPLFVG
+462 TTYPHDPLFLK

-488 QASLAMWCGNNEI
+488 HASLAMWCGNNEI
-501 YEAMRYWGW
+501 YEGVRYWGW
-510 QRKYSAEAFAE
+510 KNKYTAEAFAE
-521 MECGYN
+521 MNRGYD
-527 VLFRELLPQMVERLD
+527 VLFRQLLPDMVKRFD
-542 GTRFYMHSSPYE
+542 SDRFYMHGSPYE
-554 ANWGRPNSWKTG
+554 ANWGRPESWKIA
-566 DSHNWGTWHGRK
+566 DSHNWGTWYGRK
-578 PFESFDTDV
+578 PFESFDSEI

-623 HQKADIGNALIKQTM
+623 HQKATIGNALIKQTM

-644 PEQFEDLV
+644 PAKFEDLV

-662 IRHGIEA
+662 MRHGIEA

-692 SWSGIDYYGNWKAL
+692 SWSSIDYYGNWKA
-706 MYQSKRAFAPI
+706 MQYQSQRAFAPV

-731 LVSDELQDRDDVRL
+731 LISDELQDRDDVRL
-745 DVELMDFD
+745 TVELMDFD
-753 GKVHGKW
+753 GKSHGKW
-760 TQSGMLAANSSVLFM
+760 TQNGKLTANTSMLFL
-775 KKRADELQG
+775 KKRVDEF
-784 KLSAANSLLHFTLKD
+784 LSKQDAATSFLRFTLKA
-799 KNGVTLAD
+799 KNGAALAD
-807 DVFYFAYPK
+807 EVFYFAYPK
-816 DQKLPEAN
+816 DQKLPEAR
-824 IETSVRRRGDA
+824 IETSVKKRGEA

-850 VEVPVQGVRFTD
+850 IEVPVQGVRFSD

-880 EGHSLNDFTF
+880 EGYSLKDFTF
-890 RLHQLGGVR
+890 TLHQLGGVK

>member
-1 MLKDFA
+1 MK
-7 EVTRNTEKISN
+7 
-18 FVSAVTAK
+18 
-26 YCLTELTLTFN
+26 
-37 RIYTNP
+37 
-43 YMTGKDLACSL
+43 GKDIICSL
-54 ATCIASLTASAYEK
+54 AACFMSLTASAYQK
-68 PQVCTLHTNW
+68 PQVCTLHSDW

-93 PGTVHQDLLNH
+93 PGTIHQDLLNH

-127 MYRTSFVVDEQ
+127 MYRTSFVVTEEQ
-138 QLSRDAAVL
+138 LNRDAAVL

-168 DNMFVGH
+168 DNMFVGY
-175 KVQVKPVLRK
+175 KVPVKSVLRK
-185 GVNRLLVRFRSP
+185 GENRLLIRFRSA
-197 VKEVLPQLQTNGFDY
+197 VKEALPQWETNGFDY
-212 PASNDHSP
+212 PADNDHSSK
-220 WRTSV
+220 RVSI

-259 RIEDYYVCQEA
+259 RIEDYYVR
-270 VTQAKADVD
+270 QASVSASKADVD
-279 NRLEINN
+279 NRLEITN
-286 VTSSTVSALLKVDY
+286 VTSQPVSALLKVAY
-300 HYSDS
+300 HYTAN
-305 DTKEIRKQ
+305 DTKEVQKQ
-313 IELRPGVNTVSLPV
+313 IELRPGENTVSLPV
-327 SIEKPHLWMPNGWG
+327 MIDNPHLWMPNGWG
-341 EPSLYKFTASLSV
+341 EPSLYKFTASVSV
-354 DGVEIAKQERNV
+354 DGVEVASQERQV
-366 GLRTVRVVMDDDE
+366 GLRSIRVVMEDDE
-379 HGKSFYFVVNGK
+379 HGKSFYFEVNGH

-404 AMLPNVTPERYK
+404 ALLPNVTPERYK
-416 RIFEDVKAA
+416 RILEDVKAA

-441 EFYDEADRNG
+441 KFYDEADRNG
-451 ILIWQDFMFAC
+451 ILIWQDFLFAC
-462 SSYPHDPLFVG
+462 TTYPHDHLFLK

-488 QASLAMWCGNNEI
+488 HASLAMWCGNNEI
-501 YEAMRYWGW
+501 YEGVRYWGW
-510 QRKYSAEAFAE
+510 KNKYTAEAFAE
-521 MECGYN
+521 MNRGYD
-527 VLFRELLPQMVERLD
+527 VLFRQLLPDMVKRFD
-542 GTRFYMHSSPYE
+542 SDRFYMHGSPYE
-554 ANWGRPNSWKTG
+554 ANWGRPESWKIA
-566 DSHNWGTWHGRK
+566 DSHNWGTWYGRK
-578 PFESFDTDV
+578 PFESFDSEI

-623 HQKADIGNALIKQTM
+623 HQKATIGNALIKQTM

-644 PEQFEDLV
+644 PAKFEDLV

-662 IRHGIEA
+662 MRHGIEA

-692 SWSGIDYYGNWKAL
+692 SWSSIDYYGNWKA
-706 MYQSKRAFAPI
+706 MQYQSQRAFAPV

-731 LVSDELQDRDDVRL
+731 LISDELQDRDDVRL
-745 DVELMDFD
+745 TVELMDFD
-753 GKVHGKW
+753 GKSHGKW
-760 TQSGMLAANSSVLFM
+760 TQNGKLTANTSMLFL
-775 KKRADELQG
+775 KKRVDEF
-784 KLSAANSLLHFTLKD
+784 LSKQDAATSFLRFTLKA
-799 KNGVTLAD
+799 KNGAALAD
-807 DVFYFAYPK
+807 EVFYFAYPK
-816 DQKLPEAN
+816 DQKLPEAR
-824 IETSVRRRGDA
+824 IETSVKKRGEA

-850 VEVPVQGVRFTD
+850 IEVPVQGVRFSD

-880 EGHSLNDFTF
+880 EGYSLKDFTF
-890 RLHQLGGVR
+890 TLHQLGGVK

>member
-1 MLKDFA
+1 MK
-7 EVTRNTEKISN
+7 
-18 FVSAVTAK
+18 
-26 YCLTELTLTFN
+26 
-37 RIYTNP
+37 
-43 YMTGKDLACSL
+43 GKDIICSL
-54 ATCIASLTASAYEK
+54 AACFMSLTASAYQK
-68 PQVCTLHTNW
+68 PQVCTLHSDW

-93 PGTVHQDLLNH
+93 PGTIHQDLLNH

-127 MYRTSFVVDEQ
+127 MYRTSFVVTEEQ
-138 QLSRDAAVL
+138 LNRDAAVL

-175 KVQVKPVLRK
+175 KVPVKSVLRK
-185 GVNRLLVRFRSP
+185 GENRLLIRFRSA
-197 VKEVLPQLQTNGFDY
+197 VKEALPQWETNGFDY
-212 PASNDHSP
+212 PADNDHSSK
-220 WRTSV
+220 RVSI

-259 RIEDYYVCQEA
+259 RIEDYYVR
-270 VTQAKADVD
+270 QASVSASKADVD
-279 NRLEINN
+279 NRLEITN
-286 VTSSTVSALLKVDY
+286 VTSQPVSALLKVAY
-300 HYSDS
+300 HYSAN
-305 DTKEIRKQ
+305 DTKEVQKQ
-313 IELRPGVNTVSLPV
+313 IELRPGENTVSLPV
-327 SIEKPHLWMPNGWG
+327 MIDNPHLWMPNGWG
-341 EPSLYKFTASLSV
+341 EPSLYKFTASVSV
-354 DGVEIAKQERNV
+354 DGVEVASQERQV
-366 GLRTVRVVMDDDE
+366 GLRSIRVVMEDDE
-379 HGKSFYFVVNGK
+379 HGKSFYFEVNGY

-404 AMLPNVTPERYK
+404 ALLPNVTTERYK

-441 EFYDEADRNG
+441 KFYDEADRNG
-451 ILIWQDFMFAC
+451 ILIWQDFLFAC
-462 SSYPHDPLFVG
+462 TTYPHDPLFLK

-488 QASLAMWCGNNEI
+488 HASLAMWCGNNEI
-501 YEAMRYWGW
+501 YEGVRYWGW
-510 QRKYSAEAFAE
+510 KNKYTAEAFAE
-521 MECGYN
+521 MNRGYD
-527 VLFRELLPQMVERLD
+527 VLFRQLLPDMVKRFD
-542 GTRFYMHSSPYE
+542 SDRFYMHGSPYE
-554 ANWGRPNSWKTG
+554 ANWGRPESWKIA
-566 DSHNWGTWHGRK
+566 DSHNWGTWYGRK
-578 PFESFDTDV
+578 PFESFDSEI

-623 HQKADIGNALIKQTM
+623 HQKATIGNALIKQTM

-644 PEQFEDLV
+644 PAKFEDLV

-662 IRHGIEA
+662 MRHGIEA

-692 SWSGIDYYGNWKAL
+692 SWSSIDYYGNWKA
-706 MYQSKRAFAPI
+706 MQYQSQRAFAPV

-731 LVSDELQDRDDVRL
+731 LISDELQDRDDVRL
-745 DVELMDFD
+745 TVELMDFD
-753 GKVHGKW
+753 GKSHGKW
-760 TQSGMLAANSSVLFM
+760 THS
-775 KKRADELQG
+775 G
-784 KLSAANSLLHFTLKD
+784 KLSANTSMLFLKKRVDEFLSKQDAATSFLRFTLKA
-799 KNGVTLAD
+799 KNGAALAD
-807 DVFYFAYPK
+807 EVFYFAYPK
-816 DQKLPEAN
+816 DQKLPEAR
-824 IETSVRRRGDA
+824 IETSVKRRGEA

-840 KTDKLARDIF
+840 KADKLARDIF
-850 VEVPVQGVRFTD
+850 IEVPVQGVRFSD

-880 EGHSLNDFTF
+880 EGYSLKDFTF
-890 RLHQLGGVR
+890 TLHQLGGVK

>member
-1 MLKDFA
+1 MK
-7 EVTRNTEKISN
+7 
-18 FVSAVTAK
+18 
-26 YCLTELTLTFN
+26 
-37 RIYTNP
+37 
-43 YMTGKDLACSL
+43 GKDIICSL
-54 ATCIASLTASAYEK
+54 AACFMSLTASAYQK
-68 PQVCTLHTNW
+68 PQVCTLHSDW

-93 PGTVHQDLLNH
+93 PGTIHQDLLNH

-127 MYRTSFVVDEQ
+127 MYRTSFVVTEEQ
-138 QLSRDAAVL
+138 LNRDAAVL

-175 KVQVKPVLRK
+175 KVPVKSVLRK
-185 GVNRLLVRFRSP
+185 GENRLLIRFRSA
-197 VKEVLPQLQTNGFDY
+197 VKEALPQWETNGFDY
-212 PASNDHSP
+212 PADNDHSSK
-220 WRTSV
+220 RVSI

-259 RIEDYYVCQEA
+259 RIEDYYVR
-270 VTQAKADVD
+270 QASVSASKADVD
-279 NRLEINN
+279 NRLEITN
-286 VTSSTVSALLKVDY
+286 VTSQPVSALLKVAY
-300 HYSDS
+300 HYSAN
-305 DTKEIRKQ
+305 DTKEVQKQ
-313 IELRPGVNTVSLPV
+313 IELRPGENTVSLPV
-327 SIEKPHLWMPNGWG
+327 MIDNPHLWMPNGWG
-341 EPSLYKFTASLSV
+341 EPSLYKFTASVSV
-354 DGVEIAKQERNV
+354 DGVEVASQERQV
-366 GLRTVRVVMDDDE
+366 GLRSIRVVMEDDE
-379 HGKSFYFVVNGK
+379 HGKSFYFEVNGY

-404 AMLPNVTPERYK
+404 ALLPNVTTERYK

-441 EFYDEADRNG
+441 KFYDEADRNG
-451 ILIWQDFMFAC
+451 ILIWQDFLFAC
-462 SSYPHDPLFVG
+462 TTYPHDPLFLK

-488 QASLAMWCGNNEI
+488 HASLAMWCGNNEI
-501 YEAMRYWGW
+501 YEGVRYWGW
-510 QRKYSAEAFAE
+510 KNKYTAEAFAE
-521 MECGYN
+521 MNRGYDI
-527 VLFRELLPQMVERLD
+527 LFRQLLPDMVKRFD
-542 GTRFYMHSSPYE
+542 SDRFYMHGSPYE
-554 ANWGRPNSWKTG
+554 ANWGRPESWKIA
-566 DSHNWGTWHGRK
+566 DSHNWGTWYGRK
-578 PFESFDTDV
+578 PFESFDSEI

-623 HQKADIGNALIKQTM
+623 HQKATIGNALIKQTM

-644 PEQFEDLV
+644 PAKFEDLV

-662 IRHGIEA
+662 MRHGIEA

-692 SWSGIDYYGNWKAL
+692 SWSSIDYYGNWKA
-706 MYQSKRAFAPI
+706 MQYQSQRAFAPV

-731 LVSDELQDRDDVRL
+731 LISDELQDRGDVRL
-745 DVELMDFD
+745 TVELMDFD
-753 GKVHGKW
+753 GKSHGKW
-760 TQSGMLAANSSVLFM
+760 THN
-775 KKRADELQG
+775 G
-784 KLSAANSLLHFTLKD
+784 KLSANTSMLFLKKRVDEFLSKQDAATSFLRFTLKA
-799 KNGVTLAD
+799 KNGASLAD
-807 DVFYFAYPK
+807 EVFYFAYPK
-816 DQKLPEAN
+816 DQKLPEAR
-824 IETSVRRRGDA
+824 IETSVKRRGEA

-840 KTDKLARDIF
+840 KADKLARDIF
-850 VEVPVQGVRFTD
+850 IEVPVQGVRFSD

-880 EGHSLNDFTF
+880 EGYSLKDFTF
-890 RLHQLGGVR
+890 TLHQLGGVK

>member
-1 MLKDFA
+1 MK
-7 EVTRNTEKISN
+7 
-18 FVSAVTAK
+18 
-26 YCLTELTLTFN
+26 
-37 RIYTNP
+37 
-43 YMTGKDLACSL
+43 GKDIICSL
-54 ATCIASLTASAYEK
+54 AACFMSLTASAYQK
-68 PQVCTLHTNW
+68 PQVCTLHSDW

-93 PGTVHQDLLNH
+93 PGTIHQDLLNH

-127 MYRTSFVVDEQ
+127 MYRTSFVVTEEQ
-138 QLSRDAAVL
+138 LNRDAAVL

-175 KVQVKPVLRK
+175 NVPVKSVLRK
-185 GVNRLLVRFRSP
+185 GENRLLIRFRSA
-197 VKEVLPQLQTNGFDY
+197 VKEALPQWETNGFDY
-212 PASNDHSP
+212 PADNDHSSK
-220 WRTSV
+220 RVSI

-259 RIEDYYVCQEA
+259 RIEDYYVR
-270 VTQAKADVD
+270 QASVSASKADVD
-279 NRLEINN
+279 NRLEITN
-286 VTSSTVSALLKVDY
+286 VTSQPVSALLKVAY
-300 HYSDS
+300 HYTAN
-305 DTKEIRKQ
+305 DTKEVQKQ
-313 IELRPGVNTVSLPV
+313 IELRPGENTVSLPV
-327 SIEKPHLWMPNGWG
+327 MIDNPHLWMPNGWG
-341 EPSLYKFTASLSV
+341 EPSLYKFTASVSV
-354 DGVEIAKQERNV
+354 DGVEVASQERQV
-366 GLRTVRVVMDDDE
+366 GLRSIRVVMEDDE
-379 HGKSFYFVVNGK
+379 HGKSFYFEVNGH

-404 AMLPNVTPERYK
+404 ALLPNVTTERYK

-441 EFYDEADRNG
+441 KFYDEADRNG
-451 ILIWQDFMFAC
+451 ILIWQDFLFAC
-462 SSYPHDPLFVG
+462 TTYPHDPLFLK

-488 QASLAMWCGNNEI
+488 HASLAMWCGNNEI
-501 YEAMRYWGW
+501 YEGVRYWGW
-510 QRKYSAEAFAE
+510 KNKYTAEAFAE
-521 MECGYN
+521 MNRGYD
-527 VLFRELLPQMVERLD
+527 VLFRQLLPDMVKRFD
-542 GTRFYMHSSPYE
+542 SDRFYMHGSPYE
-554 ANWGRPNSWKTG
+554 ANWGRPESWKIA
-566 DSHNWGTWHGRK
+566 DSHNWGTWYGRK
-578 PFESFDTDV
+578 PFESFDSEI

-623 HQKADIGNALIKQTM
+623 HQKATIGNALIKQTM

-644 PEQFEDLV
+644 PAKFEDLV

-662 IRHGIEA
+662 MRHGIEA

-692 SWSGIDYYGNWKAL
+692 SWSSIDYYGNWKA
-706 MYQSKRAFAPI
+706 MQYQSQRAFAPV

-731 LVSDELQDRDDVRL
+731 LISDELQDRDDVRL
-745 DVELMDFD
+745 TVELMDFD
-753 GKVHGKW
+753 GKSHGKW
-760 TQSGMLAANSSVLFM
+760 THS
-775 KKRADELQG
+775 G
-784 KLSAANSLLHFTLKD
+784 KLSANTSMLFLKKRVDEFLSKQDAATSFLRFTLKA
-799 KNGVTLAD
+799 KNGAALAD
-807 DVFYFAYPK
+807 EVFYFAYPK
-816 DQKLPEAN
+816 DQKLPEAR
-824 IETSVRRRGDA
+824 IETSVKRRGEA

-840 KTDKLARDIF
+840 KADKLARDIF
-850 VEVPVQGVRFTD
+850 IEVPVQGVRFSD

-880 EGHSLNDFTF
+880 EGYSLKDFTF
-890 RLHQLGGVR
+890 TLHQLGGVK

>member
-1 MLKDFA
+1 
-7 EVTRNTEKISN
+7 
-18 FVSAVTAK
+18 
-26 YCLTELTLTFN
+26 
-37 RIYTNP
+37 
-43 YMTGKDLACSL
+43 MTGKDLACSL
-54 ATCIASLTASAYEK
+54 ATCIVSLTASAYEK
-68 PQVCTLHTNW
+68 PQVCKLHTDW

-104 NRIPNPFYGMNEE
+104 NRIPNPFYGMNED
-117 AVQWVENEDW
+117 AVQWVENADW
-127 MYRTSFVVDEQ
+127 MYRTSFVVDEH

-147 ELDGLDTYA
+147 EMDGLDTYA

-175 KVQVKPVLRK
+175 K
-185 GVNRLLVRFRSP
+185 
-197 VKEVLPQLQTNGFDY
+197 T
-212 PASNDHSP
+212 
-220 WRTSV
+220 
-225 YTRKAPYSYG
+225 
-235 WDWGIRLATCG
+235 
-246 IWRPVRLVFSDVA
+246 
-259 RIEDYYVCQEA
+259 
-270 VTQAKADVD
+270 
-279 NRLEINN
+279 
-286 VTSSTVSALLKVDY
+286 
-300 HYSDS
+300 
-305 DTKEIRKQ
+305 
-313 IELRPGVNTVSLPV
+313 
-327 SIEKPHLWMPNGWG
+327 
-341 EPSLYKFTASLSV
+341 
-354 DGVEIAKQERNV
+354 
-366 GLRTVRVVMDDDE
+366 
-379 HGKSFYFVVNGK
+379 
-391 PMFAKGAN
+391 
-399 FIPDD
+399 DD
-404 AMLPNVTPERYK
+404 ALLPNVTQERYK

-425 NMNMLRVW
+425 NVNMLRVW

-473 RVEAEAEYNIKRLRG
+473 RVESEAEYNIKRLRG
-488 QASLAMWCGNNEI
+488 HASLAMWCGNNEI

-510 QRKYSAEAFAE
+510 HRKYSAEAFAE
-521 MECGYN
+521 MERGYD
-527 VLFRELLPQMVERLD
+527 VLFRGLLPKMVERLD
-542 GTRFYMHSSPYE
+542 NGRFYMHSSPYE
-554 ANWGRPNSWKTG
+554 ANWGRPDSWKIG

-623 HQKADIGNALIKQTM
+623 HQKADIGNALIKKTM
-638 GLYYKV
+638 GLYYRV
-644 PEQFEDLV
+644 PEKFEDLV

-692 SWSGIDYYGNWKAL
+692 SWSSIDYYGNWKAL

-731 LVSDELQDRDDVRL
+731 LVSDELNDRDNVRL
-745 DVELMDFD
+745 NVELMDFD

-760 TQSGMLAANSSVLFM
+760 TQNGRLAANSSMIFM
-775 KKRADELQG
+775 KKRTDEWQG

-799 KNGVTLAD
+799 KHGATIAD

-862 NFFDLLPG
+862 NFFDLLPD

>member
-1 MLKDFA
+1 MK
-7 EVTRNTEKISN
+7 
-18 FVSAVTAK
+18 
-26 YCLTELTLTFN
+26 
-37 RIYTNP
+37 
-43 YMTGKDLACSL
+43 GKDIICSL
-54 ATCIASLTASAYEK
+54 AACFMSLTASAYQK
-68 PQVCTLHTNW
+68 PQVCTLHSDW

-93 PGTVHQDLLNH
+93 PGTIHQDLLNH

-127 MYRTSFVVDEQ
+127 MYRTSFVVTEEQ
-138 QLSRDAAVL
+138 LNRDAAVL

-175 KVQVKPVLRK
+175 KVPVKSVLRK
-185 GVNRLLVRFRSP
+185 GENRLLIRFRSA
-197 VKEVLPQLQTNGFDY
+197 VKEALPQWETNGFDY
-212 PASNDHSP
+212 PADNDHSSK
-220 WRTSV
+220 RVSI

-259 RIEDYYVCQEA
+259 RIEDYYVR
-270 VTQAKADVD
+270 QASVSASKADVD
-279 NRLEINN
+279 NRLEITN
-286 VTSSTVSALLKVDY
+286 VTSQPVSALLKVAY
-300 HYSDS
+300 HYSAN
-305 DTKEIRKQ
+305 DTKEVQKQ
-313 IELRPGVNTVSLPV
+313 IELRPGENTVSLPV
-327 SIEKPHLWMPNGWG
+327 MIDNPHLWMPNGWG
-341 EPSLYKFTASLSV
+341 EPSLYKFIASVSV
-354 DGVEIAKQERNV
+354 DGVEVASQERQV
-366 GLRTVRVVMDDDE
+366 GLRSIRVVMEDDE
-379 HGKSFYFVVNGK
+379 HGKSFYFEVNGH

-404 AMLPNVTPERYK
+404 ALLPNVTTERYK

-441 EFYDEADRNG
+441 KFYDEADRNG
-451 ILIWQDFMFAC
+451 ILIWQDFLFAC
-462 SSYPHDPLFVG
+462 TTYPHDPLFLK

-488 QASLAMWCGNNEI
+488 HASLAMWCGNNEI
-501 YEAMRYWGW
+501 YEGVRYWGW
-510 QRKYSAEAFAE
+510 KNKYTAEAFAE
-521 MECGYN
+521 MNRGYD
-527 VLFRELLPQMVERLD
+527 VLFRQLLPDMVKRFD
-542 GTRFYMHSSPYE
+542 SDRFYMHGSPYE
-554 ANWGRPNSWKTG
+554 ANWGRPESWKIA
-566 DSHNWGTWHGRK
+566 DSHNWGTWYGRK
-578 PFESFDTDV
+578 PFESFDSEI

-623 HQKADIGNALIKQTM
+623 HQKATIGNALIKQTM
-638 GLYYKV
+638 SLYYKV
-644 PEQFEDLV
+644 PAKFEDLV

-662 IRHGIEA
+662 MRHGIEA

-692 SWSGIDYYGNWKAL
+692 SWSSIDYYGNWKA
-706 MYQSKRAFAPI
+706 MQYQSQRAFAPV

-731 LVSDELQDRDDVRL
+731 LISDELQDRDDVRL
-745 DVELMDFD
+745 TVELMDFD
-753 GKVHGKW
+753 GKSHGKW
-760 TQSGMLAANSSVLFM
+760 TQNGKLTANTSMLFL
-775 KKRADELQG
+775 KKRVDEF
-784 KLSAANSLLHFTLKD
+784 LSKQDAATSFLRFTLKA
-799 KNGVTLAD
+799 KNGAALAD
-807 DVFYFAYPK
+807 EVFYFAYPK
-816 DQKLPEAN
+816 DQKLPEAR
-824 IETSVRRRGDA
+824 IETSVKKRGEA

-850 VEVPVQGVRFTD
+850 IEVPVQGVRFSD

-880 EGHSLNDFTF
+880 EGYSLKDFTF
-890 RLHQLGGVR
+890 TLHQLGGVK